1 MNEPMVYFPAGP
13 SGDFNADGKLDLF
26 LVNWFPNNHS
36 RLLENT
42 SESGNWLRVR
52 VEDASRT
59 NRMGIGAKVRVTG
72 AGSRKVIC
80 FLHPYLYDLHG
91 YIPMGA
97 YGVAVSPDGA
107 RVFVTWNGNRGTNDL
122 KQKKIRFN
130 TCPLTVIEIPESERR
145 PH

>member
-59 NRMGIGAKVRVTG
+59 NRMARASSSPGTAT
-72 AGSRKVIC
+72 
-80 FLHPYLYDLHG
+80 
-91 YIPMGA
+91 
-97 YGVAVSPDGA
+97 AV
-107 RVFVTWNGNRGTNDL
+107 V
-122 KQKKIRFN
+122 
-130 TCPLTVIEIPESERR
+130 LTVAGEWALIRVP
-145 PH
+145 